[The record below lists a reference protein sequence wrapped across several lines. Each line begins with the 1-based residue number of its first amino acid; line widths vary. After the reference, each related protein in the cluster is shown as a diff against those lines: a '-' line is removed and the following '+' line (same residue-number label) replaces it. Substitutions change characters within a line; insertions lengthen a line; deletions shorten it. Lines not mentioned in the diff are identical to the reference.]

1 MNYLGVVLNP
11 AAAKLGTK
19 LLLGC
24 CGGMNDFVDLGF
36 SVPGNSPTMIFPA
49 NDGLTFLPKS
59 CCFFGGLVI
68 PLMMID
74 FKICRN
80 PKVRS
85 YNDQLNNVCLHKK
98 MSAEVNL
105 KISQKF
111 MKVLHI
117 TLFQI

>member
-1 MNYLGVVLNP
+1 MGAIAGLGVVLNP

-68 PLMMID
+68 PVVLGTSGIELGP
-74 FKICRN
+74 KIA
-80 PKVRS
+80 
-85 YNDQLNNVCLHKK
+85 
-98 MSAEVNL
+98 SAVL
-105 KISQKF
+105 LRFPPLGPGQPSQPS
-111 MKVLHI
+111 
-117 TLFQI
+117 

>member
-24 CGGMNDFVDLGF
+24 CGGMNDFVGF
-36 SVPGNSPTMIFPA
+36 SVSGNLPTMIFPA

-68 PLMMID
+68 PLMMIGV
-74 FKICRN
+74 KIHSVSEY
-80 PKVRS
+80 KKQS
-85 YNDQLNNVCLHKK
+85 YI
-98 MSAEVNL
+98 VNSL
-105 KISQKF
+105 YKTVSYIWILSVF
-111 MKVLHI
+111 
-117 TLFQI
+117 

>member
-1 MNYLGVVLNP
+1 MLFEFLNRFERMNYLGVVLNP

-36 SVPGNSPTMIFPA
+36 SVPGNSPTMMFPA

-68 PLMMID
+68 PLMKID

-85 YNDQLNNVCLHKK
+85 YNVQRIAQCLL
-98 MSAEVNL
+98 E
-105 KISQKF
+105 
-111 MKVLHI
+111 
-117 TLFQI
+117 

>member
-1 MNYLGVVLNP
+1 MYFRTLHFFEFLNKFERMNYLGVVLNP

-36 SVPGNSPTMIFPA
+36 SVPGNSPTMMFPA

-68 PLMMID
+68 PLMMND

-85 YNDQLNNVCLHKK
+85 YNVL
-98 MSAEVNL
+98 SVNCT
-105 KISQKF
+105 
-111 MKVLHI
+111 MN
-117 TLFQI
+117 